1 MSYFSEVRAND
12 PEIYDVISREIE
24 RQRFTLE
31 LIASEN
37 HTSLAVMEA
46 QGSPLT
52 NKYAE
57 GYAGKRYYGGCEV
70 VDIAETIAI
79 ERAKKL
85 FGAEHVNVQPHSG
98 TQANIA
104 SFLALLNIG
113 DTIMGL
119 SLAHGGHLTHGSSV
133 SFSGKYYKVVPY
145 IVNKDSELLDYD
157 EIRRLAVEHK
167 PRMIVTGASAYSRT
181 WDWARLR
188 AIADEAGAYLFADIA
203 HYAGLIAAGIYPS
216 PVPFA
221 DVVTTTT
228 HKTLRG
234 PRSGIIMCRQKHAAA
249 IDKAVFPGNQ
259 GGPLMHVIAA
269 KAVAFGEALRPDFKD
284 YQKQVLANARV
295 FAETLTEGG
304 LRIVSGGTDCH
315 MFLVDLRPVGVKGK
329 DAQEILEKV
338 RITVNKNAIPYD
350 PEKPMT
356 ASGIRI
362 GTPAITT
369 RGMKEPEMRRIARW
383 IIDALKNPGSDDLL
397 SRINSEVKNM
407 CAQFPL
413 YKEIV

>member
-145 IVNKDSELLDYD
+145 AVNKDSELLDYD
-157 EIRRLAVEHK
+157 EIKRLAVEHK

>member
-57 GYAGKRYYGGCEV
+57 GSAGKRYYGGSEV
-70 VDIAETIAI
+70 VDVAETIAI

-145 IVNKDSELLDYD
+145 TVNKDSELLDYD
-157 EIRRLAVEHK
+157 EIKRLAVEHK

-188 AIADEAGAYLFADIA
+188 AIADAVGAYLFADIA
-203 HYAGLIAAGIYPS
+203 HYAGLVAAGIYPS

-221 DVVTTTT
+221 DIVTTTT

-234 PRSGIIMCRQKHAAA
+234 PRSGMIMCRQQHAAA